1 MTRWTRTI
9 QIRDLLTGDE
19 SAEAIKGAADG
30 ILSRLPSDVPT
41 ARIVKARDM
50 ADADPE
56 TALLVFNSGLDAVY
70 DWADFNRVWLS

>member
-30 ILSRLPSDVPT
+30 IISRLPDAPT
-41 ARIVKARDM
+41 SRIAKARDM
-50 ADADPE
+50 ADDDPE
-56 TALLVFNSGLDAVY
+56 TALLVFNAGLDAVY